1 MADKFVPASLK
12 GFSNVVVGGGV
23 LTASVGAIWILI
35 SGIGALVANATIW
48 LGGKPAMW
56 TIVSVFE
63 NGAQPS
69 NAEVAIG
76 FFFCVIT
83 TTVLL
88 TLVLLFLAGFG
99 ESVMDMFRKKRKS

>member
-1 MADKFVPASLK
+1 MASKFVPASLK
-12 GFSNVVVGGGV
+12 GITNVVVGGGV
-23 LTASVGAIWILI
+23 LAAAVGAIWFLL
-35 SGIGALVANATIW
+35 SGIGALVANATLW
-48 LGGKPAMW
+48 FGGKPAMW
-56 TIVSVFE
+56 AIVSIFE

-99 ESVMDMFRKKRKS
+99 ESVMDMFRKNRKS